1 MNDLEQIP
9 IDKKLLG
16 IAHWKA
22 IILLK
27 KTGMGKDLA

>member
-1 MNDLEQIP
+1 MNNLEHIP
-9 IDKKLLG
+9 IDKKPLG
-16 IAHWKA
+16 MAHWKA